1 MDLGVDTRAERTGSI
16 PIPRHVDGISVELLD
31 ELISEMHPGASVVGF
46 ELLEAKGLGKMVSTA
61 GRLRL
66 RLRYGPGS
74 PPLPEQAVV
83 KMVLDEAAVAGVL
96 YETEV
101 MMHRNILPEMEI
113 ERPVCLAARYEPDS
127 ENFML
132 ILEDLSVHGA
142 FFPNVLEPSLKPE
155 RVAELLDLLAGIHA
169 RYWRSPRLEEE
180 KEWLSSFVEGLQ
192 FDWFNEVTPSWIDDL
207 VAESSYR
214 QDVIERVG
222 RSPTELWEG
231 VKAVHAYQ
239 HQALPLTL
247 QHGDTGAHNT
257 YFLPDG
263 RFGFLD
269 WQLSVRAAWPHD
281 VHYLVVTALSVKD
294 RRLHEKA
301 LVERYLTRL
310 SELGVSEI
318 PSMED
323 AMREF
328 GRSIIWGFT
337 IGWLMAPERNYGMEI
352 IGANIERLLAAAI
365 DHDSFALA
373 DEVMGG
379 V

>member
-1 MDLGVDTRAERTGSI
+1 MAKLEQSL
-16 PIPRHVDGISVELLD
+16 IPRHVDGITVELLD
-31 ELISEMHPGASVVGF
+31 EVVSEMHPGASVVGF

-74 PPLPEQAVV
+74 PALPEQVIV
-83 KMVLDEAAVAGVL
+83 KMVIEEAAVPGVL

-101 MMHRNILPEMEI
+101 MMYRNILPELDI
-113 ERPVCLAARYEPDS
+113 ERPLCLGARYDPAT
-127 ENFML
+127 ENFIL
-132 ILEDLSVHGA
+132 ILEDLSVQGA
-142 FFPNVLEPSLKPE
+142 YFPNVLEPAFEPE
-155 RVAELLDLLAGIHA
+155 RVGQLLDLLAGIHA

-180 KEWLSSFVEGLQ
+180 REWLSSFVEGRQ
-192 FDWFNEVTPSWIDDL
+192 FDFFDGETPVRIDDL
-207 VAESSYR
+207 VAGSTYR

-222 RSPTELWEG
+222 RSPAELWAG
-231 VKAVHAYQ
+231 VKAVHAHQ
-239 HQALPLTL
+239 HRTLPPTL

-269 WQLSVRAAWPHD
+269 WQLSLRAPWPHD

-294 RRLHEKA
+294 RRRHERA
-301 LVERYLTRL
+301 LVERYLRRL
-310 SELGVSEI
+310 AELGVSEI
-318 PSMED
+318 PSLDD

-352 IGANIERLLAAAI
+352 ISANIERLLAAAI
-365 DHDSFALA
+365 DHGTFALA
-373 DEVMGG
+373 DEVMDGG
-379 V
+379 